1 MGQPACELDT
11 VGYFHLFITH
21 TAILALT
28 GGDLH
33 PDRTTTF
40 LCNAAI
46 LVTSISGRALR
57 ALWTECLFP
66 TNAGLHMK
74 SAFTSF
80 EQMSSFNL
88 VHIRHKCG
96 GCADFT
102 QYCKV
107 KRPLKC
113 SVWYIVKCWNGI
125 RVISSFVYYCT
136 FTWVPAFLQGQWL
149 CFDRLATSQLS
160 CEASLCD
167 IFYIKTATME
177 ERQQAEK
184 RQMSHRRV
192 FEWDNTAHNFI
203 HL

>member
-66 TNAGLHMK
+66 TNAGSHMK

-80 EQMSSFNL
+80 EQTSSFNL

-107 KRPLKC
+107 KRPLKR
-113 SVWYIVKCWNGI
+113 SVWYIVRCWNGMGVYFSI
-125 RVISSFVYYCT
+125 CILLHLYLSTCFSARSVVVFGSVGDLPAQLWSFIMWRLLHQNSNNGRKTESSVMSN
-136 FTWVPAFLQGQWL
+136 VPP
-149 CFDRLATSQLS
+149 TSVW
-160 CEASLCD
+160 
-167 IFYIKTATME
+167 M
-177 ERQQAEK
+177 R
-184 RQMSHRRV
+184 
-192 FEWDNTAHNFI
+192 
-203 HL
+203 